1 MAVTKA
7 DAGLM
12 EPSFERER
20 SATVID
26 PTPDCVLDA
35 VTKLVSRTLA
45 VPIALVSLVDLDRQ
59 LFKSRVGLEL
69 ESVPCDLSFCR
80 FVVAGEAPFYV
91 EDATKDERFV
101 TNPFVVGEPHVR
113 FYAGI
118 PIRAL
123 DGRVLGSLCVID
135 FRPRVL
141 TAEERDTLT
150 HFAGIVTERVRSYQQ
165 RDIMRLEQAAAHET
179 ASRLRVLFDA
189 MEEGVLVQDR
199 QGKVLDANGAA
210 DTFFGMGDAS
220 VVGKIT
226 LNTGLVAIRE
236 DGSDFPREER
246 PLMKTFRTGVP
257 TRNVILGLRD
267 PKASTRWLNVNA
279 YPLTDPGEALPHVVV
294 TTFHDITMQRE
305 AQAAKES
312 LAHQERLVTIG
323 TLAAGVGHEINNPL
337 SFVAGNLDF
346 VVDELRRL
354 TNDPA
359 LSARVRELVQP
370 LVEAREGAERIR
382 KIVYG
387 LRALSREQSQPG
399 AVDVDKA
406 IDVSINMANHA
417 VKSRARL
424 RKNVDVRVPAFSD
437 EARLCQILVNLIVNA
452 AQAFAHADPAQNEID
467 VTARQ
472 RDDGRIVLSVR
483 DNGPGI
489 PPEVLA
495 RIFDPFFTTKAPGEG
510 TGLGL
515 AICQNLA
522 IALQSELLVDTEVG
536 KGTCFHLALPI
547 ATFADVTP
555 AAAKLEAPPAS
566 VRVRKARVL
575 VVDDE
580 TTILR
585 AVGRMLGREHDVEMV
600 ADPREALEL
609 LQKEGDRFDVVLC
622 DMTMPGMRGDE
633 LYFAVK
639 ARAPAIADRFVFMTG
654 GLTEAKSQAFLDEVP
669 NERIDKP
676 FNVQNLRGIARRFV
690 AASTGT

>member
-1 MAVTKA
+1 M
-7 DAGLM
+7 
-12 EPSFERER
+12 
-20 SATVID
+20 
-26 PTPDCVLDA
+26 
-35 VTKLVSRTLA
+35 
-45 VPIALVSLVDLDRQ
+45 
-59 LFKSRVGLEL
+59 
-69 ESVPCDLSFCR
+69 
-80 FVVAGEAPFYV
+80 
-91 EDATKDERFV
+91 
-101 TNPFVVGEPHVR
+101 
-113 FYAGI
+113 
-118 PIRAL
+118 
-123 DGRVLGSLCVID
+123 
-135 FRPRVL
+135 
-141 TAEERDTLT
+141 
-150 HFAGIVTERVRSYQQ
+150 
-165 RDIMRLEQAAAHET
+165 
-179 ASRLRVLFDA
+179 
-189 MEEGVLVQDR
+189 
-199 QGKVLDANGAA
+199 
-210 DTFFGMGDAS
+210 
-220 VVGKIT
+220 
-226 LNTGLVAIRE
+226 
-236 DGSDFPREER
+236 
-246 PLMKTFRTGVP
+246 
-257 TRNVILGLRD
+257 
-267 PKASTRWLNVNA
+267 NA

-547 ATFADVTP
+547 ATFVEAAWEVAENTP
-555 AAAKLEAPPAS
+555 M
-566 VRVRKARVL
+566 VIDRY
-575 VVDDE
+575 
-580 TTILR
+580 R
-585 AVGRMLGREHDVEMV
+585 AVTVSFGYSGDSVFNSMGDIGCMVLGFLFAVRLPWWVSL
-600 ADPREALEL
+600 ALAIGFEL
-609 LQKEGDRFDVVLC
+609 LTLYVIRDNLTLNVVMLFW
-622 DMTMPGMRGDE
+622 PVE
-633 LYFAVK
+633 
-639 ARAPAIADRFVFMTG
+639 AIRQWQAG
-654 GLTEAKSQAFLDEVP
+654 G
-669 NERIDKP
+669 
-676 FNVQNLRGIARRFV
+676 
-690 AASTGT
+690 